1 MNWKMVQLNRTLAGA
16 GLEVVAMKLEQ
27 TGADLKTVRID
38 QKLVGSGG
46 ETKLRSHLHLDSDSI
61 RAL

>member
-1 MNWKMVQLNRTLAGA
+1 MNWKMVQLNRSLAGA

-38 QKLVGSGG
+38 QKLVGP
-46 ETKLRSHLHLDSDSI
+46 D
-61 RAL
+61 